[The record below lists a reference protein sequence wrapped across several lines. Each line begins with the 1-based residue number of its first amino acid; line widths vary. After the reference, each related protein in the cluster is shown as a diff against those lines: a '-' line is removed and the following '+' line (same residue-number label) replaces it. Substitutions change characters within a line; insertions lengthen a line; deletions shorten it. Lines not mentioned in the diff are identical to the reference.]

1 MVRNRDLGKR
11 IDRQFGLTRRA
22 DRPLI
27 SVVTVGESLTLG
39 AIWKWGPTKLD
50 ALRAMLNELVVIGLR
65 QGDIVDRY
73 AALSAHCKAH
83 GLTLSDNDRWIAATA
98 RAAGAVLLTTDKDFD
113 HLHPSHIQRI
123 YIDPSSAL
131 PPSSGIP

>member
-1 MVRNRDLGKR
+1 M
-11 IDRQFGLTRRA
+11 
-22 DRPLI
+22 
-27 SVVTVGESLTLG
+27 TVGEALTLG
-39 AIWKWGPTKLD
+39 AIWKWGSTKLD

-113 HLHPSHIQRI
+113 ALHPTFVDRVW
-123 YIDPSSAL
+123 IDPA
-131 PPSSGIP
+131 